1 MNLPRI
7 IIAGLS
13 GGSGKTLVSLGLARA
28 FVERG
33 LKVKPFKKGP
43 DYIDAAWLGLAAK
56 ADPANLDPHIMDR
69 ELVLPLFLD
78 RMQGSDLGL
87 VEGNRGLFDG
97 KDLSGSCSTSELSR
111 RLQAPV
117 VLVIDGTKMTRTAAA
132 IVKGCLEFE
141 PGLDLAGVIINRTA
155 GVRHRAMLKAAIE
168 EYTGVPVLGMLP
180 KIAEDP
186 IPERHMGLVSVRE
199 YARAEEILGSL
210 ARIVEESVDIDA
222 VLAIANKGSGLELSR
237 HEMLWPRSVADGQ
250 RPTIGYVRDAALW
263 FYYEENLEALRRAGA
278 ELVEVSLL
286 DDDPWPELHGLYL
299 GGGFPETQAEILA
312 ANVSRREQV
321 KALADAGMPIYAE
334 CGGFMYLGQFLR
346 FQGQEYPM
354 AGVFPVTTE
363 IHAKP
368 QGLGYVEATVVADTP
383 FFAKGDT
390 LLGHEFHYSR
400 MTSQDPGLAWALR
413 MERGQGMGGAA
424 DGLIY
429 KNVWAG
435 YTHIHALGAK
445 QWATNFA
452 LAAQGFSAP

>member
-368 QGLGYVEATVVADTP
+368 QG
-383 FFAKGDT
+383 
-390 LLGHEFHYSR
+390 
-400 MTSQDPGLAWALR
+400 
-413 MERGQGMGGAA
+413 
-424 DGLIY
+424 
-429 KNVWAG
+429 
-435 YTHIHALGAK
+435 
-445 QWATNFA
+445 
-452 LAAQGFSAP
+452 